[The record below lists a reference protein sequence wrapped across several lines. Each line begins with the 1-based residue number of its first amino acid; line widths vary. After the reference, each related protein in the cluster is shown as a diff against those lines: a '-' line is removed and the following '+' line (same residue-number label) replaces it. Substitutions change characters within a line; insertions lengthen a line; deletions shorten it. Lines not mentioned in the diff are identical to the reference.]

1 MIKKANFE
9 NVEKIICRMKNG
21 KFSKKWKLF
30 EKKVSKIFKLKN
42 NLLECFLKFR
52 TKIIFFSKMENFEKL
67 ITKFSKN
74 GKVCKIQKKNI
85 FFGKSGKF
93 NNLKKWKIF

>member
-1 MIKKANFE
+1 MWKKLGITNSTYT
-9 NVEKIICRMKNG
+9 VCRMKNG

-74 GKVCKIQKKNI
+74 GKVCKI
-85 FFGKSGKF
+85 
-93 NNLKKWKIF
+93 